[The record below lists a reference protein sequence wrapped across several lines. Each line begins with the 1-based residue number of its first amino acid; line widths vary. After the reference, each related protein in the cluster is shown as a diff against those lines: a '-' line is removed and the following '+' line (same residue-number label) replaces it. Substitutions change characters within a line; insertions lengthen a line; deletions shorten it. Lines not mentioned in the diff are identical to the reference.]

1 MIAIRIELERIGQIR
16 AAMQRRAEPA
26 RRASTAQS
34 GRATARKMGWMTGFE
49 PATTGATVPSDT
61 RVEGP
66 SGQPVRKDKELP
78 SETNQG
84 NDHKDP

>member
-1 MIAIRIELERIGQIR
+1 
-16 AAMQRRAEPA
+16 
-26 RRASTAQS
+26 
-34 GRATARKMGWMTGFE
+34 MGWMTGFE

-61 RVEGP
+61 RVKEP